1 MHCRYHDAELNLDFL
16 ESSMTYVKSSDDY
29 LVTDLVDRLKD
40 GHFKV
45 ACSGPLLLLFKD
57 LPDLSCEDRLNLC
70 RSTQ

>member
-1 MHCRYHDAELNLDFL
+1 
-16 ESSMTYVKSSDDY
+16 MTYVKSSDDY